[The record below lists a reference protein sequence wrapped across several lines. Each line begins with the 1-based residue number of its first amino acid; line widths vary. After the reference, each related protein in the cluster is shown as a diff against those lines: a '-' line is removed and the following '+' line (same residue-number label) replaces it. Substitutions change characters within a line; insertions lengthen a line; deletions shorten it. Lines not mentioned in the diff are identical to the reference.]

1 MRRQGR
7 GGGGGG
13 GISRFARDGGGLKI
27 VGKVPK
33 FLLDIEAQHPGV
45 LGKTAVGSLP
55 GGQQQHVGGTHEN
68 TQDLDAA
75 AGADDCSGDDPV
87 EQEAFQRALVEQ
99 GLDENGNPLPKK
111 QDGTQPP
118 PAKRRPAAA
127 AAAAAPQA
135 PVAPKLVAG
144 AANTKLKSLS
154 TSRQHTAGKDAPKV
168 NRSLLSFSVDDDSDS
183 EDDED
188 S

>member
-1 MRRQGR
+1 MRRQGGR
-7 GGGGGG
+7 GRA
-13 GISRFARDGGGLKI
+13 GISRFARDGGGLRV

-55 GGQQQHVGGTHEN
+55 GGPQQQGGGG
-68 TQDLDAA
+68 
-75 AGADDCSGDDPV
+75 AGADKEAVDPAAAAAAVDDGSADDPV

-99 GLDENGNPLPKK
+99 GLDENGNPLAKRH
-111 QDGTQPP
+111 DGSGPP

-127 AAAAAPQA
+127 PAP
-135 PVAPKLVAG
+135 PRLVAG
-144 AANTKLKSLS
+144 AANTRLKSLS
-154 TSRQHTAGKDAPKV
+154 STKQPHTASNDAARV
-168 NRSLLSFSVDDDSDS
+168 NRSLLSFSVGDDDSDGDD

-188 S
+188 P